1 MRKIKGGVLN
11 LANQIEEELSRR
23 DLKLSL
29 PQRRALSDISASIL
43 SCQSVNTTEI
53 ANILPRDTDAESRYR
68 YINRVLKN
76 ERISPLKVMCPLVKE
91 VIEYATDHEKTAI
104 IMMDQ
109 SKIADDFECL
119 MISLR
124 CGKRALPLCWSVL
137 KTKGGIGWKDQKI
150 LLDCFKDMI
159 PPEKNILFTADR
171 FYGTSMLVDFCKT
184 QKWSYRIRLKG
195 NLIFQHEGGDITAL
209 QAHKSKISSLK
220 HAYFNQTDISTNI
233 ALLQEAHHN
242 EPWFIAM
249 DINPNQ
255 YRALDYGMRWGIEAL
270 FSDFKSRGFGITKT
284 QLECPKRIEKL
295 ILLLSIATYWAVS
308 TGLYAKHREAKKKT

>member
-1 MRKIKGGVLN
+1 MRKIEGGVVH
-11 LANQIEEELSRR
+11 LADQIDKELSMRG
-23 DLKLSL
+23 LKVSL

-53 ANILPRDTDAESRYR
+53 ANILPRNTDEESRYR

-76 ERISPLKVMCPLVKE
+76 EHISLIDVMSPLAQEAIGL
-91 VIEYATDHEKTAI
+91 ATENGKTAI
-104 IMMDQ
+104 VMMDQ

-124 CGKRALPLCWSVL
+124 CGNRDLPLCWSVL
-137 KTKGGIGWKDQKI
+137 QTKGSIGWKDQKI

-184 QKWSYRIRLKG
+184 QNWSYRIRLKG
-195 NLIFQHEGGDITAL
+195 NLIFQHEGGNITPS
-209 QAHKSKISSLK
+209 QAYKSKISCMNN
-220 HAYFNQTDISTNI
+220 AFFNQTKVSTNI
-233 ALLQEAHHN
+233 ALLWEEGHK

-249 DINPNQ
+249 DAKANTHK
-255 YRALDYGMRWGIEAL
+255 ALDYGMRWGIEAL

-284 QLECPKRIEKL
+284 HLKCPKRIEML

-308 TGLYAKHREAKKKT
+308 TGLYAKYQDAKKKT

>member
-159 PPEKNILFTADR
+159 PPEKNIFLQQT
-171 FYGTSMLVDFCKT
+171 DFMEHLC
-184 QKWSYRIRLKG
+184 L
-195 NLIFQHEGGDITAL
+195 LIF
-209 QAHKSKISSLK
+209 
-220 HAYFNQTDISTNI
+220 
-233 ALLQEAHHN
+233 
-242 EPWFIAM
+242 
-249 DINPNQ
+249 
-255 YRALDYGMRWGIEAL
+255 
-270 FSDFKSRGFGITKT
+270 
-284 QLECPKRIEKL
+284 
-295 ILLLSIATYWAVS
+295 
-308 TGLYAKHREAKKKT
+308 AKHKNGLIVFA